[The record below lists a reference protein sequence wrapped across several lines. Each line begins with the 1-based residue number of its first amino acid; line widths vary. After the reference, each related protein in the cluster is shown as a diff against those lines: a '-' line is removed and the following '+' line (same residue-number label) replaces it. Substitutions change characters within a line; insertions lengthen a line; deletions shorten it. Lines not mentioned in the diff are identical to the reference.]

1 MCHNRGWCQ
10 GQDLGSDIALA
21 SYFLWPW
28 ARWLRAIVLSPYFF
42 FLFFQFQNTVDSTV
56 CLTEVSSLEG
66 IYPVEDMRPTII
78 SQLENQRSAQ
88 RPLTGEKKLRRPLK
102 SKSDLRRW
110 ESGRR
115 PCTGILKIRFPGS
128 VQPFFFFFFFHGT
141 SFSTSRG
148 NDKLWLHR
156 LRNLADIFSKI
167 NQVSL

>member
-1 MCHNRGWCQ
+1 MPGVSQQRLMSGAGPGFWYCFGLLFSVT
-10 GQDLGSDIALA
+10 LGKMTSSHRPLP
-21 SYFLWPW
+21 L
-28 ARWLRAIVLSPYFF
+28 FF

-128 VQPFFFFFFFHGT
+128 VQPFFFFFFFMEQ
-141 SFSTSRG
+141 
-148 NDKLWLHR
+148 
-156 LRNLADIFSKI
+156 IFGKWWMKPSSKPT
-167 NQVSL
+167 